1 MKPGHRGLT
10 LGRMPRNDIIIPD
23 SNVSRVEHARIDFLG
38 NKFVLRDR
46 SVNGT
51 YITTQEGGELFLRR
65 EDLHLQGSGIISP
78 GRHPEPGVDVV
89 HYSVRLADEEQ

>member
-1 MKPGHRGLT
+1 
-10 LGRMPRNDIIIPD
+10 MPRNDIIIPD